1 MISDCNEGQV
11 TQTSLNVIDL
21 PLSEL
26 AEGAELPAEE
36 LSELSGNKEF
46 ATPIATSS
54 LVTPRRHSRTSSLH
68 HY

>member
-11 TQTSLNVIDL
+11 TKTSLNVIGL

-26 AEGAELPAEE
+26 AEAAELPAEE
-36 LSELSGNKEF
+36 LSELCGKNEF

-54 LVTPRRHSRTSSLH
+54 LSNPDLFTYRSA
-68 HY
+68 